1 MFSAESP
8 SFSLSFSEINWYV
21 GFEIIFFCL
30 WLYYILSLCILQ
42 DFSLKNNKLFINF
55 QIVLF
60 NLDYL
65 IIYEYLFVF
74 YVTIYFVKFL
84 SIPLFFCKLM
94 V

>member
-8 SFSLSFSEINWYV
+8 SFSLSFSEINRYV

-42 DFSLKNNKLFINF
+42 DFSSKNNKLFINF
-55 QIVLF
+55 QIVSF

-65 IIYEYLFVF
+65 IICEYLYVF
-74 YVTIYFVKFL
+74 
-84 SIPLFFCKLM
+84 
-94 V
+94 